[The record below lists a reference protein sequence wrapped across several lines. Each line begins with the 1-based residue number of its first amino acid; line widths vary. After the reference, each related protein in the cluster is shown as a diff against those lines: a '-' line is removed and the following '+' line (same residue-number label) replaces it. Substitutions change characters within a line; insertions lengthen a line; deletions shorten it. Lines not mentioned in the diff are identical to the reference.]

1 MKRFI
6 SFICLSLLLAAVTVF
21 GADAVAPAAVAVPAA
36 SNSTMAWIMANATAI
51 FAVALA
57 VSEFLALIPGLQ
69 GNGILDAI
77 IKALRSLAG
86 KLG

>member
-1 MKRFI
+1 MKRLI
-6 SFICLSLLLAAVTVF
+6 SFICLSLLLAAVTAF
-21 GADAVAPAAVAVPAA
+21 GADAVAPATAAAPAT
-36 SNSTMAWIMANATAI
+36 SSSTMAWIMANATAI

-86 KLG
+86 KSE